1 MIYLDYAATTPMSNE
16 ALEAYQHVARN
27 YYGNS
32 SSLHDTGT
40 TAADLLETCRGEL
53 ARLISGQKEGIYFTS
68 GGSEANL
75 LAIRTLLK
83 GCGQNGKHII
93 TTATEHASIHSLC
106 KTLEK
111 EGYEVTWLP
120 VDSNGI
126 IALSQLRAA
135 LREDTCLVSVHHANS
150 ETGILQPLEA
160 IGELLKEKNI
170 HFHSDCVQT
179 FGKIPIDVE
188 KLHLT
193 SISISS
199 HKIYGPKGVGALY
212 IDPKATWKSIYE
224 GASHEKGMR
233 PGTVDIPGIAS
244 FLTAAQQME
253 ASMEDIKEK
262 YETMR
267 IHFLR
272 LIQQSWLPVVVEGE
286 RVQGLPHI
294 LGLRIPGIEGQH
306 VMLECNRRGIAI
318 STGSA
323 CQMGSQSPSRT
334 MIATGKT
341 PDEAR
346 EFIRLSFGKQTTIRD
361 LELAFGALKEIIE
374 EQMKRSG

>member
-16 ALEAYQHVARN
+16 ALEAYQNVARN

-53 ARLISGQKEGIYFTS
+53 ARMISGKKEGIYFTS

-75 LAIRTLLK
+75 LALRTLLK
-83 GCGQNGKHII
+83 GNEQKGKHII
-93 TTATEHASIHSLC
+93 TTETEHASIFSLC
-106 KTLEK
+106 RVLEK

-120 VDSNGI
+120 VDANGI
-126 IALSQLRAA
+126 IALSQLKAA
-135 LREDTCLVSVHHANS
+135 LRDDTCLVSIHHANS

-160 IGELLKEKNI
+160 IGALLKEKNI

-212 IDPKATWKSIYE
+212 IHPKASWKSIYQ
-224 GASHEKGMR
+224 GATHERGIR
-233 PGTVDIPGIAS
+233 PGTVDVPGIAA
-244 FLTAAQQME
+244 FLAAAQQME
-253 ASMEDIKEK
+253 SSMKDLKEK

-272 LIQQSWLPVVVEGE
+272 LIHQSWLPIVIEGE
-286 RVQGLPHI
+286 HGQALPHI
-294 LGLRIPGIEGQH
+294 LGLRLSGLEGQL
-306 VMLECNRRGIAI
+306 VMLECNRKGIAI

-334 MIATGKT
+334 MLATGKT
-341 PDEAR
+341 ADEAR
-346 EFIRLSFGKQTTIRD
+346 EFIRISFGKQTTIKD
-361 LELAFGALKEIIE
+361 LELAVQALKEIIE

>member
-53 ARLISGQKEGIYFTS
+53 ARMISGEKEGIYFTS
-68 GGSEANL
+68 GGSEANF
-75 LAIRTLLK
+75 LALRTLLK
-83 GCGQNGKHII
+83 GNEQKGKHII
-93 TTATEHASIHSLC
+93 TTATEHASIFSLC
-106 KTLEK
+106 KVLEK

-120 VDSNGI
+120 VDANGI
-126 IALSQLRAA
+126 IALSQLKAA
-135 LREDTCLVSVHHANS
+135 LRDDTCLVSIHHANS

-160 IGELLKEKNI
+160 IGALLKEKNI

-179 FGKIPIDVE
+179 FGKIPIDVK

-193 SISISS
+193 SLSISS

-212 IDPKATWKSIYE
+212 IHPKASWKSIYQ
-224 GASHEKGMR
+224 GATHERGMR
-233 PGTVDIPGIAS
+233 PGTVDVPGIAA

-253 ASMEDIKEK
+253 SSMKDLKEK

-272 LIQQSWLPVVVEGE
+272 LIHQSWLPIVIEGE
-286 RVQGLPHI
+286 HGQALPHI
-294 LGLRIPGIEGQH
+294 LGMRLSGLEGQH
-306 VMLECNRRGIAI
+306 VMLECNRKGIAI

-334 MIATGKT
+334 MLATGKT
-341 PDEAR
+341 DDEAR
-346 EFIRLSFGKQTTIRD
+346 EFIRISFGKQTTIKD
-361 LELAFGALKEIIE
+361 LELTVQALKEIIE